1 MTPLRV
7 AVIGAGNIAQQHLP
21 VLLAHPDCEVALL
34 CDSDPATLA
43 RTAQRL
49 GSMGAPPSGLVT
61 EVGDV
66 LRRDDLDA
74 AFVLVSVLAVSAVAG
89 ACLEAGLPTFVEKPP
104 GIASAETARLAELQ
118 QRRGTVA
125 VVGLNRR
132 FYSSHLAA
140 RERLL
145 ALGPLATVTV
155 EAHEDLARVSRE
167 KFPPLVLRRWAYAN
181 GIHALDLL
189 RFFGGEV
196 TEVLSRQETVEGP
209 FPDSFSA
216 LLRFASG
223 ASGRAAVDWMAPG
236 RHRFEV
242 RGVGARA
249 TSLGGLGSTELVL
262 RGREPE
268 VLEPDADDRRFKAG
282 FWKQDGAFLAGVR
295 AGRQPPFP
303 SPSLADAHATMVLL
317 DRLCGLPAA
326 GEGAGGSVRT
336 AAAGESR
343 EGKERGA
350 LWPGTTASP

>member
-49 GSMGAPPSGLVT
+49 RSMGGAEGEGGPQAGEPGGADGGGEGELRHPELVT

-249 TSLGGLGSTELVL
+249 TSLGGLGSTELAL

-326 GEGAGGSVRT
+326 AEGD
-336 AAAGESR
+336 
-343 EGKERGA
+343 GA
-350 LWPGTTASP
+350 

>member
-21 VLLAHPDCEVALL
+21 VLAAHPDCEVALL
-34 CDSDPATLA
+34 CDSDPAALA
-43 RTAQRL
+43 RSAQRL
-49 GSMGAPPSGLVT
+49 QSLAARGAAAPETVT

-74 AFVLVSVLAVSAVAG
+74 VFVLVSVLAVSAVAG

-196 TEVLSRQETVEGP
+196 TEVVSRQETVENP

-223 ASGRAAVDWMAPG
+223 ASGRALVDWMTPG

-249 TSLGGLGSTELVL
+249 TSLGGLGSTELAL

-268 VLEPDADDRRFKAG
+268 VLEPDEDDRRFKAG

-317 DRLCGLPAA
+317 DRICGLPAEA
-326 GEGAGGSVRT
+326 EAEGASYEPLRSGRRGD
-336 AAAGESR
+336 
-343 EGKERGA
+343 ERGA
-350 LWPGTTASP
+350 P